1 MYAPKHKAKEFLMQ
15 SIFNKRKE
23 TAPSYKHSTY
33 INYDTFGLVSGF
45 MMYIYI
51 YMDIHVARY
60 INITSLLI
68 YLCKTAFN

>member
-45 MMYIYI
+45 MMYIY
-51 YMDIHVARY
+51 MDIHVARY